1 MSAVFLNI
9 LFYGYKINVLK
20 SWQVN
25 NILSSTKYLLTE
37 RKTQWHHFVLSS
49 NY

>member
-1 MSAVFLNI
+1 MAAVFFYVL
-9 LFYGYKINVLK
+9 LYGYKINMLK

-37 RKTQWHHFVLSS
+37 KITV
-49 NY
+49 